1 MEESAGSYYAL
12 KLAHVHLENKLKT
25 MEKSKAN
32 SDKDLDA
39 YKQMVEHLKAENE
52 ELKDRLKAGNKEY
65 TKLLEKYRLVKNQQF
80 NHDMNIYHDLN
91 GDVIGI
97 RKDFNYKHDNIN
109 NSSQRVFM
117 NERQHQLN
125 YRHSTP
131 ACEQD
136 SENDSAIQA
145 KTNTASHS
153 GRVSSADI
161 ENTLLDALLGS
172 SFPWHDESSKIGKDL
187 NVKHNICAMG
197 MNASS
202 PFEDS
207 NEIQPTKITTTTKQ
221 PTGSKMQSH
230 TTSDLLSDDGLI
242 HFNEN
247 NKQSVPEKEKNNATS
262 SNTNMKFDQDE
273 DNVFSMRLSFNL
285 KSNLL
290 LFTF

>member
-25 MEKSKAN
+25 IEKLKAS

-39 YKQMVEHLKAENE
+39 YKQMVEHLKTEND
-52 ELKDRLKAGNKEY
+52 ELKDRLKVGNKEY

-80 NHDMNIYHDLN
+80 NHDMNIYQDLN
-91 GDVIGI
+91 GDIISI
-97 RKDFNYKHDNIN
+97 RKDFNYKHNNNN
-109 NSSQRVFM
+109 NSNQRIFM

-153 GRVSSADI
+153 GRVNSTDI

-172 SFPWHDESSKIGKDL
+172 SFPWHDESSKINKGL
-187 NVKHNICAMG
+187 NMKQNLCAMG
-197 MNASS
+197 INASS
-202 PFEDS
+202 PLEDS
-207 NEIQPTKITTTTKQ
+207 NEIHPTKLITTTQQ
-221 PTGSKMQSH
+221 PTVSKIQNH
-230 TTSDLLSDDGLI
+230 TTGDLLSDDGLI
-242 HFNEN
+242 HLNEAD
-247 NKQSVPEKEKNNATS
+247 KKSALKKEMSNLIS
-262 SNTNMKFDQDE
+262 SNSNMRFDDE
-273 DNVFSMRLSFNL
+273 DNVFSKNL
-285 KSNLL
+285 
-290 LFTF
+290 TFI